1 MKKLFL
7 WTWVYL
13 YLAASGLIKGLYCSY
28 KAVAS
33 DFEPYFGPL
42 SFLQAALYMGIS
54 VICVG
59 LLGSWIAVIK

>member
-13 YLAASGLIKGLYCSY
+13 YMAVAGLIKCLYCGY

-42 SFLQAALYMGIS
+42 SFLRTVLYMGIS
-54 VICVG
+54 VIGVG
-59 LLGSWIAVIK
+59 LLGAWIAIVK

>member
-13 YLAASGLIKGLYCSY
+13 YLAVAGLMKSLYY
-28 KAVAS
+28 GYNAVLS

-54 VICVG
+54 VIGVG
-59 LLGSWIAVIK
+59 LLGAWIAVIK

>member
-13 YLAASGLIKGLYCSY
+13 YLAASGLIKGLYCGY

-33 DFEPYFGPL
+33 DFEPYFGLL

-54 VICVG
+54 VIGVG
-59 LLGSWIAVIK
+59 LLGAWIAVIK